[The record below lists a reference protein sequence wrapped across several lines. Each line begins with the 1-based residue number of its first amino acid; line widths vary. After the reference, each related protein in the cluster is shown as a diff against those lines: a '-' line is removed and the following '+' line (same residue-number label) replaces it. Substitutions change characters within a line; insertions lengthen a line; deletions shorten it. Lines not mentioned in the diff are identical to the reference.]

1 MSDLRSTPDY
11 ATGLYRIVR
20 CPVCGEETMDCFW
33 VCENCYWEYDG
44 TTDPDAYSDVNR
56 MTLREYRNRFAAKRR
71 KEPESATR
79 PTAWML
85 RGDGAE
91 FPCVCH
97 YYGNSDDY
105 EETAHAA
112 EWLYQATVHAN
123 VRQLVLDFL
132 YAYGASLKPKQNAVR
147 NLLSAIRKQSCTGL
161 SRDFI
166 AQHISEFRPV
176 EANKLAS
183 LNGEVNRA
191 LNGEFTRV
199 RLGGMYD
206 TQPGNRDLYFRISDD
221 SSEKSV
227 LLRLVRNFV
236 EKHADD
242 VETVTVLWDKESTGH
257 SEFWCDETG
266 KALNHMSLVLFW
278 GKETS

>member
-1 MSDLRSTPDY
+1 MLRS
-11 ATGLYRIVR
+11 
-20 CPVCGEETMDCFW
+20 
-33 VCENCYWEYDG
+33 
-44 TTDPDAYSDVNR
+44 
-56 MTLREYRNRFAAKRR
+56 
-71 KEPESATR
+71 
-79 PTAWML
+79 
-85 RGDGAE
+85 DGAE

-132 YAYGASLKPKQNAVR
+132 YAYGASLKPKQNVVR
-147 NLLSAIRKQSCTGL
+147 NLLSAIRQQTCTGL

-266 KALNHMSLVLFW
+266 KALNHMSLVLFL

>member
-20 CPVCGEETMDCFW
+20 CPVCGEETMDFFW

-56 MTLREYRNRFAAKRR
+56 MTLREYRNHFAAKRR
-71 KEPESATR
+71 KEPESAQR

-97 YYGNSDDY
+97 YYGSSDDY
-105 EETAHAA
+105 EETVHAA
-112 EWLYQATVHAN
+112 EWLYQATVHEN
-123 VRQLVLDFL
+123 VRQLVLDFI

-147 NLLSAIRKQSCTGL
+147 NLLSAIRKQSCTVL

-266 KALNHMSLVLFW
+266 NEFNHMSLVLFL

>member
-20 CPVCGEETMDCFW
+20 CPVCGEETMDFFW

-44 TTDPDAYSDVNR
+44 TTDPDVYSDVNR

-85 RGDGAE
+85 RSDGAE

-97 YYGNSDDY
+97 YYGSSDDY
-105 EETAHAA
+105 EETVHAA
-112 EWLYQATVHAN
+112 EWLYQATVHEN
-123 VRQLVLDFL
+123 VRQLVLDFI

-147 NLLSAIRKQSCTGL
+147 NLLSAIRKQSCTVL

-191 LNGEFTRV
+191 LNREFTRV

-227 LLRLVRNFV
+227 LLRLVRDFV
-236 EKHADD
+236 KKYADD

-266 KALNHMSLVLFW
+266 NEFNHMSLVLFL
-278 GKETS
+278 GEETS